1 MTCTGYIDEVGTAD
15 GATGGGTVLYP
26 RTHSLLYETNPMF
39 ARLAQAQELKATRGD
54 GVIRTELRPELKED
68 FSRISRGV
76 TNMAFDDLRPFEFT
90 GSAGDVCLWHTCDP
104 LLHGLPGPQPA
115 A

>member
-1 MTCTGYIDEVGTAD
+1 MLSVQLTPKV
-15 GATGGGTVLYP
+15 
-26 RTHSLLYETNPMF
+26 SLFQMF

-68 FSRISRGV
+68 FSKISRGV
-76 TNMAFDDLRPFEFT
+76 TNMAFDDLQPFEFT

-104 LLHGLPGPQPA
+104 QLHPA
-115 A
+115 AGSACHVCP